1 MLSLASILMVLALWY
16 HIILMSWI
24 QQIKVNTS
32 MPIHTDVE
40 HPATVLLNIEA
51 MAHDYWLASN
61 DLQ

>member
-1 MLSLASILMVLALWY
+1 
-16 HIILMSWI
+16 MSWI
-24 QQIKVNTS
+24 QQIEVKTS